1 MGNLKVKGYHVSMRA
16 VRYHINNLV
25 FNQLVL
31 WRQAGVNGE
40 TYFFLTELGHLMVD
54 EINYLAD
61 KLYDMEENE
70 DEFND
75 F

>member
-1 MGNLKVKGYHVSMRA
+1 MEKH
-16 VRYHINNLV
+16 
-25 FNQLVL
+25 
-31 WRQAGVNGE
+31 
-40 TYFFLTELGHLMVD
+40 TFFLTELGHLVVD

>member
-1 MGNLKVKGYHVSMRA
+1 MEKH
-16 VRYHINNLV
+16 
-25 FNQLVL
+25 
-31 WRQAGVNGE
+31 
-40 TYFFLTELGHLMVD
+40 TFFLTELGHLVVD

-75 F
+75 FQIDIG